1 MAVNKIGGIKMKKC
15 NEYKKMLYMF
25 LSIIL
30 LFTSI
35 TAIAAE
41 DNIDITSGTYFQLG
55 KYNDNPI
62 LWKAVVY
69 DNENGILMVSD
80 KILCYKIFDPTNDGS
95 SDITKFYISNFWEE
109 ATLRTWL
116 NSSAATGEIVWLHK
130 IPNADRVYRY
140 HYSQK
145 GINPYSEEAG
155 FLSTKNF
162 TKSEKSVI
170 KTVSHWQALSERKKI
185 LSTNGLTIPFY
196 PQIVRAQ
203 NTHLEQTM
211 YVYEISELNTAYYGA
226 MYRISDTMFTLDESQ
241 LYELWSQFGTVEAEK
256 AEGVLDP
263 WYGIDNPIGKSPNEF
278 YWLRTPLFENAVTFA
293 GKTDTYDAIDS
304 GVEELGVRPAF
315 YLNENNMI
323 IKSGSGTEEDPYILD
338 GKGQENTAIFCNGK
352 QVEFDQQPI
361 EEDDRLLVPVRAIF
375 EQLGAEVTYDD
386 GDGVITA
393 NNGERTVVMQID
405 NPEMGNGT
413 EVFTLDVAPKLVGDR
428 TVVPLRAV
436 SEAFDCRVDW
446 IEELDRVVIDPPQP
460 EDTDEGH
467 YQNIWDINI
476 HGKGKKRDN
485 FIW

>member
-69 DNENGILMVSD
+69 ENENGILMVSD
-80 KILCYKIFDPTNDGS
+80 KILCYKNFDPIKEPIG
-95 SDITKFYISNFWEE
+95 KYEHCGSNFWEE
-109 ATLRTWL
+109 STLRIWL
-116 NSSAATGEIVWLHK
+116 NSTADIGK
-130 IPNADRVYRY
+130 INWKYGKKPDKEHVRRY
-140 HYSQK
+140 YM
-145 GINPYSEEAG
+145 SEEGLDPYADSAG
-155 FLSTKNF
+155 FLSNKNF
-162 TKSEKSVI
+162 SESEMSAI
-170 KTVSHWQALSERKKI
+170 KTVSHWQALSENKKM
-185 LSTNGLTIPFY
+185 LSTNGLNVPYY
-196 PQIVRAQ
+196 PEIVRAPG
-203 NTHLEQTM
+203 THLEQIK
-211 YVYEISELNTAYYGA
+211 YKYEISEMNKAYYGA
-226 MYRISDTMFTLDESQ
+226 MYRLYDTIFTLDESQ

-263 WYGIDNPIGKSPNEF
+263 WYGIDNPIGKSPYQW
-278 YWLRTPLFENAVTFA
+278 YWLRTPDGDNGITVAASKEAYAVTNP
-293 GKTDTYDAIDS
+293 TDN
-304 GVEELGVRPAF
+304 ELGVRPAF
-315 YLNENNMI
+315 YLNEDNMI
-323 IKSGSGTEEDPYILD
+323 IKSGIGTEEDPYILD

-446 IEELDRVVIDPPQP
+446 VEELDRVVIDPPQP

-467 YQNIWDINI
+467 YQNIWDIEI
-476 HGKGKKRDN
+476 HGKGKKR
-485 FIW
+485 

>member
-1 MAVNKIGGIKMKKC
+1 MKISRELKKILC
-15 NEYKKMLYMF
+15 NALLLIMLFTLITGMTVIADENN
-25 LSIIL
+25 LSIV
-30 LFTSI
+30 
-35 TAIAAE
+35 
-41 DNIDITSGTYFQLG
+41 SGTYFQLG

-80 KILCYKIFDPTNDGS
+80 KILCYKNFDPAYKESGFGEEYYYGT
-95 SDITKFYISNFWEE
+95 NFWEE

-116 NSSAATGEIVWLHK
+116 NSSELAGNIIWPYK
-130 IPNADRVYRY
+130 IPTIDKVHRYRG
-140 HYSQK
+140 ST
-145 GINPYSEEAG
+145 GLNPYSDEAG
-155 FLSTKNF
+155 FLSAKNF
-162 TKSEKSVI
+162 TESEKSAI
-170 KTVSHWQALSERKKI
+170 KTVSHWQALSENKKR
-185 LSTNGLTIPFY
+185 LSTNGLNVPFY
-196 PQIVRAQ
+196 PIIVRAP

-211 YVYEISELNTAYYGA
+211 YVYKISELKTAYYGS

-241 LYELWSQFGTVEAEK
+241 LYELWSQSGTVAAQN

-263 WYGIDNPIGKSPNEF
+263 WYGIDNPIGKSPNGY
-278 YWLRTPLFENAVTFA
+278 YWLRTPVFGTAVTFA
-293 GKTDTYDAIDS
+293 GESYSLNEDIYDATPS
-304 GVEELGVRPAF
+304 GYEELGVRPAF
-315 YLNENNMI
+315 YLNEDNII

-413 EVFTLDVAPKLVGDR
+413 EVFTLDVETKLVGDR

-467 YQNIWDINI
+467 YQNIWDIEI
-476 HGKGKKRDN
+476 HGKGKKQ
-485 FIW
+485 